1 MFHHF
6 HCKCP
11 FFCFLYFYLLEHK
24 PRVAN
29 FKIIYIFFIKTLFR
43 IHGDICLN
51 INDQL
56 VLTIFFLIFSI
67 SLRVFTTASG
77 SKTKTKR
84 RHFYLLAVQFFYL
97 NFYRFRPFSVY
108 TIFIITLLQRG
119 SILEHFKECHNIKP
133 TKQQLSDNTTIL
145 DHAPDRYR
153 LFIKEALHIIKH
165 NPSINKQ
172 YDNFTNVLKLYT
184 HRNCIDRRPSLIY
197 PTTPIRSQLSPPS
210 QNSLII
216 DNSPIL
222 RHNVSPQIIGRINNL
237 VNGERTVPSTP
248 QPYSPIAYRLRSH
261 TLQSSQ

>member
-1 MFHHF
+1 MRNNLSPPTPNIQKTNVIYRF
-6 HCKCP
+6 KCP
-11 FFCFLYFYLLEHK
+11 L
-24 PRVAN
+24 P
-29 FKIIYIFFIKTLFR
+29 
-43 IHGDICLN
+43 HGDAVEYIG
-51 INDQL
+51 
-56 VLTIFFLIFSI
+56 LTS
-67 SLRVFTTASG
+67 TTVEKRLG
-77 SKTKTKR
+77 S
-84 RHFYLLAVQFFYL
+84 H
-97 NFYRFRPFSVY
+97 
-108 TIFIITLLQRG
+108 LQRG
-119 SILEHFKECHNIKP
+119 SILEHLKECHNIKP

-237 VNGERTVPSTP
+237 VNGERTVPSNP
-248 QPYSPIAYRLRSH
+248 LPYSPIAYRLRSH